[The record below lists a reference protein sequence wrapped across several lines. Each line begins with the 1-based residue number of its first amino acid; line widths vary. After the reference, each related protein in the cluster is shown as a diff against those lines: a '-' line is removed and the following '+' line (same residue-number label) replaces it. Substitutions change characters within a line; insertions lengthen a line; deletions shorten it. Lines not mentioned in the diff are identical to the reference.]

1 MISEVAEDAT
11 KFNTFYE
18 NFAKSIKLGVN
29 NEDDG
34 QAQKLASFLRYNSL
48 NHTDKMITFDEYLTE
63 ATKDIEED
71 KKVNTAIYYIA
82 GDKDV
87 QYSPCLELFKK
98 KSKDVLLLVDP
109 LDEYAV
115 TKLKKYKDNE
125 LTCVTKD
132 GVKLDNVLS
141 EEEKKEKTEQNTKF
155 EGLCKKIKEILKSS
169 VEKVVI
175 SDKVTESPCA
185 ITSGQFGY
193 SANMERILK
202 AQALRDNNMLRYMQS
217 KKILEINPKDE
228 LINKIKEKSDLGE
241 KIDDLVIM
249 MFDTALLTSGFTLE
263 NPARYA
269 KKIYNVMKL
278 YSGIETSNPIEASK
292 EELTEKDTTDN
303 SLIDQELEEDDNDDL
318 IDNVV
323 DVGDKDKEENENKQM
338 NQMDKQNVDTQSET
352 TTTNSEMEQID

>member
-1 MISEVAEDAT
+1 
-11 KFNTFYE
+11 
-18 NFAKSIKLGVN
+18 
-29 NEDDG
+29 
-34 QAQKLASFLRYNSL
+34 
-48 NHTDKMITFDEYLTE
+48 
-63 ATKDIEED
+63 
-71 KKVNTAIYYIA
+71 
-82 GDKDV
+82 
-87 QYSPCLELFKK
+87 
-98 KSKDVLLLVDP
+98 
-109 LDEYAV
+109 
-115 TKLKKYKDNE
+115 
-125 LTCVTKD
+125 
-132 GVKLDNVLS
+132 
-141 EEEKKEKTEQNTKF
+141 
-155 EGLCKKIKEILKSS
+155 LKSS

-303 SLIDQELEEDDNDDL
+303 SLIDQEPEEDDNDDL